1 MYLRLDWDPNFLKLI
16 FLTQQQIA
24 CNSHVIFTR
33 ERERER
39 RVEDPRSRLETQ
51 REDSRG
57 DPRPELL
64 RFRPEVG
71 RRLGDLLI
79 HSLDVSINTIHP
91 TTPSLD
97 LINGVFCFLFF
108 QLCEIEG
115 EFFAKNSKISW
126 IYTSKTN
133 FTKTLSTI
141 YFFFKM
147 TKGVQKRNTT
157 HHLALFLWEISHKCQ
172 DKIISVTYSQCF
184 RGKNSQISKK

>member
-1 MYLRLDWDPNFLKLI
+1 
-16 FLTQQQIA
+16 
-24 CNSHVIFTR
+24 
-33 ERERER
+33 
-39 RVEDPRSRLETQ
+39 
-51 REDSRG
+51 
-57 DPRPELL
+57 
-64 RFRPEVG
+64 
-71 RRLGDLLI
+71 
-79 HSLDVSINTIHP
+79 
-91 TTPSLD
+91 
-97 LINGVFCFLFF
+97 LFF

>member
-1 MYLRLDWDPNFLKLI
+1 MLFSRE
-16 FLTQQQIA
+16 
-24 CNSHVIFTR
+24 R

-115 EFFAKNSKISW
+115 EFFAKNSKIS
-126 IYTSKTN
+126 
-133 FTKTLSTI
+133 
-141 YFFFKM
+141 
-147 TKGVQKRNTT
+147 
-157 HHLALFLWEISHKCQ
+157 
-172 DKIISVTYSQCF
+172 
-184 RGKNSQISKK
+184 